1 MRAIIKFKWAIAAS
15 ILALTVILSLF
26 SPNVTELANQ
36 KGQAQLPADAVSEKA
51 NAILKQAG
59 EDNNL
64 ISMVFT
70 LDHALKKETEDQLR
84 TMIDKVKKI
93 DGVEDVTSPLTA
105 EKEVKDQLIS
115 KDKKTILVPVTI
127 TGSDKKA
134 EKIADDM
141 YKIVP
146 DDLTAYITGASL
158 INQDFAHSS
167 EEGLKKTEVITVCLI
182 IGLLLIVFRS
192 VVTPFIPIVVVG
204 FSYLISQSILGILVY
219 NVDFPIST
227 FTQTFLVAILFGIGT
242 DYCILLL
249 TRFREELANGHEKK
263 EAALIAYR
271 TGGKTLFISG
281 FAVLIGFS
289 ALGFA
294 KFAIFQSAV
303 GVAVGVGILMI
314 ILYTLLPL
322 FMVTLGEKLFWPSK
336 KVLSHSDNKLWA
348 FLGRHSV
355 VRPFLFIVI
364 TVIITL
370 PFILTYDD
378 QISFDSTAEISSDY
392 KSIKALEAIKD
403 GFGEGKAFPINV
415 VVKGDKELSTADT
428 IPYLGNVSKAIEKV
442 DHVDSVMTI
451 TQPTGEKIKDLYID
465 KQLGLVSDG
474 LDKTGKGIADVQS
487 GLTDIENG
495 MNQMAGQTGSAS
507 NSSSGGSLG
516 DAADGLDKINQQLQL
531 VSKQI
536 SQTGNTAQTVQ
547 TVQTVQQLTAISGQL
562 GQIQTGLEQADQQ
575 LSGQQAQAGTLTES
589 LKKLAAGVK
598 SANDGLTKITDG
610 ITASSDMLEDMSKSS
625 TVRDTG
631 IFIPDQVMKDKDFK
645 KSIDQYSF
653 ADGKGVQLSVVLDS
667 NPYSEQAITTMN
679 QIKKAVANEVDGTPL
694 EDAQI
699 VYGGVTSV
707 NADLKELSTT
717 DFSRTMV
724 IMIIGLFIVLTILFR
739 SMIMP
744 IYMIASLLLT
754 YYTSISIT
762 ELIFVNGLGNAG
774 VSWTVPFF
782 SFVILIALGVDYSIF
797 LLDRFKEEVHLGIEQ
812 GVIRSMSKMGSVI
825 ITAAII
831 LAGTFAAM
839 MPSGV
844 NTLMQVASVIII
856 GLLLYG
862 LVILPLFMPAI
873 IVTFGEGN
881 WWPFRRKKIKE

>member
-1 MRAIIKFKWAIAAS
+1 
-15 ILALTVILSLF
+15 
-26 SPNVTELANQ
+26 
-36 KGQAQLPADAVSEKA
+36 
-51 NAILKQAG
+51 
-59 EDNNL
+59 
-64 ISMVFT
+64 
-70 LDHALKKETEDQLR
+70 
-84 TMIDKVKKI
+84 
-93 DGVEDVTSPLTA
+93 
-105 EKEVKDQLIS
+105 
-115 KDKKTILVPVTI
+115 
-127 TGSDKKA
+127 
-134 EKIADDM
+134 
-141 YKIVP
+141 
-146 DDLTAYITGASL
+146 
-158 INQDFAHSS
+158 
-167 EEGLKKTEVITVCLI
+167 
-182 IGLLLIVFRS
+182 
-192 VVTPFIPIVVVG
+192 
-204 FSYLISQSILGILVY
+204 
-219 NVDFPIST
+219 
-227 FTQTFLVAILFGIGT
+227 
-242 DYCILLL
+242 
-249 TRFREELANGHEKK
+249 
-263 EAALIAYR
+263 
-271 TGGKTLFISG
+271 
-281 FAVLIGFS
+281 
-289 ALGFA
+289 
-294 KFAIFQSAV
+294 
-303 GVAVGVGILMI
+303 MI

-364 TVIITL
+364 TIVITL

-392 KSIKALEAIKD
+392 KSIKALKAIKD

-415 VVKGDKELSTADT
+415 VVKGDKDLTTADT
-428 IPYLGNVSKAIEKV
+428 IPYLGNISKAIEKV

-465 KQLGLVSDG
+465 KQLGSVSDG
-474 LDKTGKGIADVQS
+474 LDKTVKGIADVQS

-495 MNQMAGQTGSAS
+495 LNQMAGQTGSAS

-516 DAADGLDKINQQLQL
+516 DAADGLGKINQQLQL
-531 VSKQI
+531 VGKQI
-536 SQTGNTAQTVQ
+536 SQTGNTA
-547 TVQTVQQLTAISGQL
+547 QTVQQLTAISGQL
-562 GQIQTGLEQADQQ
+562 GQIQIGLEQANQQ
-575 LSGQQAQAGTLTES
+575 LSGQQAKAGTLVES
-589 LKKLAAGVK
+589 LKKLAEGVK

-625 TVRDTG
+625 AVRDTG

-667 NPYSEQAITTMN
+667 NPYSEQAITTIN
-679 QIKKAVANEVDGTPL
+679 QIKKAVANEVDGTSL
-694 EDAQI
+694 EDVQI
-699 VYGGVTSV
+699 VYGGVTSM

-774 VSWTVPFF
+774 VSWAVPFF

-797 LLDRFKEEVHLGIEQ
+797 LLDRFKEEVHMGIEQ

-862 LVILPLFMPAI
+862 LVILPLFIPAI
-873 IVTFGEGN
+873 IATFGEGN
-881 WWPFRRKKIKE
+881 WWPFGRKKTKE

>member
-1 MRAIIKFKWAIAAS
+1 MRAIIKFKWAIAAV
-15 ILALTVILSLF
+15 ILALTVVLSLF
-26 SPNVTELANQ
+26 SPNLTELANQ
-36 KGQAQLPADAVSEKA
+36 KGQAQLPADAVSERA

-59 EDNNL
+59 EDNNSL
-64 ISMVFT
+64 SIVFT

-93 DGVEDVTSPLTA
+93 DGVEEVTSPLTA

-115 KDKKTILVPVTI
+115 KDKKTFLIPVTI

-134 EKIADDM
+134 EKIANDI

-146 DDLTAYITGASL
+146 KNLTAYITGASL

-249 TRFREELANGHEKK
+249 TRFREELANGHDKK

-281 FAVLIGFS
+281 FAVLVGFS

-355 VRPFLFIVI
+355 VRPFLFIAI
-364 TVIITL
+364 TVMITL

-392 KSIKALEAIKD
+392 KSVKALEAIKD

-415 VVKGDKELSTADT
+415 VVKGDKDLTTADT
-428 IPYLGNVSKAIEKV
+428 IPYLGNISKAIEKV
-442 DHVDSVMTI
+442 EHVDSVLTI

-465 KQLGLVSDG
+465 KQLGSVSDG
-474 LDKTGKGIADVQS
+474 LDKMVKGIADVQS

-495 MNQMAGQTGSAS
+495 LNQMAGQTGSDS

-516 DAADGLDKINQQLQL
+516 DAADGLGKINQQLQL

-547 TVQTVQQLTAISGQL
+547 QLTAISGQL
-562 GQIQTGLEQADQQ
+562 GQIQTGLEQANRQ

-589 LKKLAAGVK
+589 LKKLAGGVK
-598 SANDGLTKITDG
+598 SANDGLVKISDG
-610 ITASSDMLEDMSKSS
+610 MTASSDMLEDMSKSS

-653 ADGKGVQLSVVLDS
+653 EDGKGVKLSVVLDS
-667 NPYSEQAITTMN
+667 NPYSEQAITTIN

-694 EDAQI
+694 EDAQV

-774 VSWTVPFF
+774 VSWAVPFF

-797 LLDRFKEEVHLGIEQ
+797 LLDRFKEEVHLGIHQ

-862 LVILPLFMPAI
+862 LVILPLLMPAI

-881 WWPFRRKKIKE
+881 WWPFGRKKNIE

>member
-1 MRAIIKFKWAIAAS
+1 MRAIIKFKWAIAAV
-15 ILALTVILSLF
+15 ILALTVVLSLF
-26 SPNVTELANQ
+26 SPNLTELANQ
-36 KGQAQLPADAVSEKA
+36 KGQAQLPADAVSERA

-59 EDNNL
+59 EDNNS
-64 ISMVFT
+64 ISVVFT

-84 TMIDKVKKI
+84 TMVDKIKKI
-93 DGVEDVTSPLTA
+93 DGVEEVTSPLTA

-115 KDKKTILVPVTI
+115 KDKKTVLIPVTI

-134 EKIADDM
+134 EKIADDI

-167 EEGLKKTEVITVCLI
+167 EKGLKKTEVITVCLI

-192 VVTPFIPIVVVG
+192 VVTPFIPIVIVG

-249 TRFREELANGHEKK
+249 TRFREELANGHDKK

-392 KSIKALEAIKD
+392 KSIKALKAIKD

-415 VVKGDKELSTADT
+415 VVKGDKDLTTADT
-428 IPYLGNVSKAIEKV
+428 IPYLGNISKAIEKV

-465 KQLGLVSDG
+465 KQLGSVSDG
-474 LDKTGKGIADVQS
+474 LDKTVKGIADVQS

-495 MNQMAGQTGSAS
+495 LNQMAGQTGSAS

-516 DAADGLDKINQQLQL
+516 DAADGLGKINQQLQL
-531 VSKQI
+531 VGKQI
-536 SQTGNTAQTVQ
+536 SQTGNTA
-547 TVQTVQQLTAISGQL
+547 QTVQQLTAISGQL
-562 GQIQTGLEQADQQ
+562 GQIQIGLEQANQQ
-575 LSGQQAQAGTLTES
+575 LSGQQAQAGTLAES
-589 LKKLAAGVK
+589 LKKLAEGVK

-625 TVRDTG
+625 AVRDTG

-667 NPYSEQAITTMN
+667 NPYSEQAITTIN

-699 VYGGVTSV
+699 VYGGVTSM

-774 VSWTVPFF
+774 VSWAVPFF

-797 LLDRFKEEVHLGIEQ
+797 LLDRFKEEVHMGIEQ

-862 LVILPLFMPAI
+862 LVILPLFIPAI
-873 IVTFGEGN
+873 IATFGEGN
-881 WWPFRRKKIKE
+881 WWPFGRKKTKE

>member
-1 MRAIIKFKWAIAAS
+1 MRAIINFKWAIAA
-15 ILALTVILSLF
+15 IVLALTVVLSLF
-26 SPNVTELANQ
+26 SPNLTELANQ
-36 KGQAQLPADAVSEKA
+36 KGQAQLPADAVSERA

-59 EDNNL
+59 EDNNS
-64 ISMVFT
+64 ISVVFT
-70 LDHALKKETEDQLR
+70 LDNALKKETENKLR
-84 TMIDKVKKI
+84 IMIDKIKKI
-93 DGVEDVTSPLTA
+93 DGVEEVTSPLSA
-105 EKEVKDQLIS
+105 EKEVKDQLMS
-115 KDKKTILVPVTI
+115 KDKKTVLMPVTI

-134 EKIADDM
+134 EKIADEI
-141 YKIVP
+141 YQIVP

-249 TRFREELANGHEKK
+249 TRFREELANGHDKK

-355 VRPFLFIVI
+355 ARPFLFIVI

-392 KSIKALEAIKD
+392 KSIKALKAIKD

-415 VVKGDKELSTADT
+415 VVKGDKDLTTADT
-428 IPYLGNVSKAIEKV
+428 IPYLGNISKAIEKV

-465 KQLGLVSDG
+465 KQLGSVSDG
-474 LDKTGKGIADVQS
+474 LDKTVKGIADVQS

-495 MNQMAGQTGSAS
+495 LNQMAGQTGSAS

-516 DAADGLDKINQQLQL
+516 DAADGLGKINQQLQL

-547 TVQTVQQLTAISGQL
+547 QLTAISGQL
-562 GQIQTGLEQADQQ
+562 GQIQTGLEQANQQ

-589 LKKLAAGVK
+589 LKKLSEGVK
-598 SANDGLTKITDG
+598 SANDGLTKVSDG
-610 ITASSDMLEDMSKSS
+610 ITASSDMLEDMSKSP

-667 NPYSEQAITTMN
+667 NPYSEQAITTIN

-694 EDAQI
+694 EDAKI
-699 VYGGVTSV
+699 VYGGVTSM

-717 DFSRTMV
+717 DFFRTMV

-744 IYMIASLLLT
+744 IYMLASLLLT

-762 ELIFVNGLGNAG
+762 ELIFVNGFGNAG
-774 VSWTVPFF
+774 VSWAVPFF

-797 LLDRFKEEVHLGIEQ
+797 LLDRFKEEVHLGIQQ
-812 GVIRSMSKMGSVI
+812 GVVRSMSKMGSVI

-862 LVILPLFMPAI
+862 LVILPLFIPAI
-873 IVTFGEGN
+873 IATFGEGN
-881 WWPFRRKKIKE
+881 WWPFGRKKGTE

>member
-1 MRAIIKFKWAIAAS
+1 MRAIIKFKWAIAAV
-15 ILALTVILSLF
+15 ILALTVVLSLF
-26 SPNVTELANQ
+26 SPNLTELANQ
-36 KGQAQLPADAVSEKA
+36 KGQAQLPADAVSERA

-59 EDNNL
+59 EDNNS
-64 ISMVFT
+64 ISVVFT
-70 LDHALKKETEDQLR
+70 LGHALKKETEDQLR
-84 TMIDKVKKI
+84 TMVDKIKKI
-93 DGVEDVTSPLTA
+93 DGVEEVTSPLTA

-115 KDKKTILVPVTI
+115 KDKKTVLIPVTI

-134 EKIADDM
+134 EKIADDI

-192 VVTPFIPIVVVG
+192 VVTPFIPIVIVG

-249 TRFREELANGHEKK
+249 TRFREELANGHDKK
-263 EAALIAYR
+263 EAALIAYH

-364 TVIITL
+364 TIVITL

-392 KSIKALEAIKD
+392 KSIKALKAIKD

-415 VVKGDKELSTADT
+415 VVKGDKDLTTADT
-428 IPYLGNVSKAIEKV
+428 IPYLGNISKAIEKV

-465 KQLGLVSDG
+465 KQLGSVSDG
-474 LDKTGKGIADVQS
+474 LDKTVKGIADVQS

-495 MNQMAGQTGSAS
+495 LNQMAGQTGSAS

-516 DAADGLDKINQQLQL
+516 DAADGLGKINQQLQL
-531 VSKQI
+531 VGKQI
-536 SQTGNTAQTVQ
+536 SQTGNTA
-547 TVQTVQQLTAISGQL
+547 QTVQQLTAISGQL
-562 GQIQTGLEQADQQ
+562 GQIQIGLEQANQQ
-575 LSGQQAQAGTLTES
+575 LSGQQAKAGTLVES
-589 LKKLAAGVK
+589 LKKLAEGVK

-625 TVRDTG
+625 AVRDTG

-667 NPYSEQAITTMN
+667 NPYSEQAITTIN
-679 QIKKAVANEVDGTPL
+679 QIKKAVANEVDGTSL
-694 EDAQI
+694 EDVQI
-699 VYGGVTSV
+699 VYGGVTSM

-774 VSWTVPFF
+774 VSWAVPFF

-797 LLDRFKEEVHLGIEQ
+797 LLDRFKEEVHMGIEQ

-862 LVILPLFMPAI
+862 LVILPLFIPAI
-873 IVTFGEGN
+873 IATFGEGN
-881 WWPFRRKKIKE
+881 WWPFGRKKTKE

>member
-1 MRAIIKFKWAIAAS
+1 MRAIIKFKWAIAAV

-59 EDNNL
+59 EDNNS
-64 ISMVFT
+64 ISMVLT
-70 LDHALKKETEDQLR
+70 LDHALKKDTEDQLQ
-84 TMIDKVKKI
+84 TMIDKIKKI
-93 DGVEDVTSPLTA
+93 DGVEGVTSPLTA

-115 KDKKTILVPVTI
+115 KDKKTVLVPVTI

-141 YKIVP
+141 YKVVP
-146 DDLTAYITGASL
+146 DDVTAYITGASL

-249 TRFREELANGHEKK
+249 TRFREELANGYDKK
-263 EAALIAYR
+263 EAVLIAYR

-370 PFILTYDD
+370 PFILAYDD

-392 KSIKALEAIKD
+392 QSVKALEAIKD

-415 VVKGDKELSTADT
+415 IVKGDKELTTADT

-451 TQPTGEKIKDLYID
+451 TQPTGDTIKDLYID
-465 KQLGLVSDG
+465 KQLNSVSDG
-474 LDKTGKGIADVQS
+474 LDKTAKGITDVQS

-495 MNQMAGQTGSAS
+495 LNQMAGQTGSAS
-507 NSSSGGSLG
+507 DSSSGGSLG
-516 DAADGLDKINQQLQL
+516 DAADGLGKINQQLQL

-536 SQTGNTAQTVQ
+536 SQTGNTA
-547 TVQTVQQLTAISGQL
+547 QTVQQLTAISGQL

-589 LKKLAAGVK
+589 LKKLAGGVK
-598 SANDGLTKITDG
+598 SANDGLTKISDG
-610 ITASSDMLEDMSKSS
+610 MSASSDMLENMGKSS
-625 TVRDTG
+625 SVRDTG
-631 IFIPDQVMKDKDFK
+631 IFIPDQVMKDKGFK

-653 ADGKGVQLSVVLDS
+653 ADGKGVKLSVVLDS
-667 NPYSEQAITTMN
+667 NPYSEQAITTIN

-707 NADLKELSTT
+707 NADLKELSTA

-774 VSWTVPFF
+774 VSWAVPFF

-812 GVIRSMSKMGSVI
+812 GVIKSMSKMGSVI

>member
-1 MRAIIKFKWAIAAS
+1 
-15 ILALTVILSLF
+15 
-26 SPNVTELANQ
+26 
-36 KGQAQLPADAVSEKA
+36 
-51 NAILKQAG
+51 
-59 EDNNL
+59 
-64 ISMVFT
+64 
-70 LDHALKKETEDQLR
+70 
-84 TMIDKVKKI
+84 
-93 DGVEDVTSPLTA
+93 
-105 EKEVKDQLIS
+105 
-115 KDKKTILVPVTI
+115 
-127 TGSDKKA
+127 
-134 EKIADDM
+134 
-141 YKIVP
+141 
-146 DDLTAYITGASL
+146 
-158 INQDFAHSS
+158 
-167 EEGLKKTEVITVCLI
+167 
-182 IGLLLIVFRS
+182 
-192 VVTPFIPIVVVG
+192 
-204 FSYLISQSILGILVY
+204 
-219 NVDFPIST
+219 
-227 FTQTFLVAILFGIGT
+227 
-242 DYCILLL
+242 
-249 TRFREELANGHEKK
+249 
-263 EAALIAYR
+263 
-271 TGGKTLFISG
+271 
-281 FAVLIGFS
+281 
-289 ALGFA
+289 
-294 KFAIFQSAV
+294 
-303 GVAVGVGILMI
+303 
-314 ILYTLLPL
+314 
-322 FMVTLGEKLFWPSK
+322 MVTLGEKLFWPSK

-392 KSIKALEAIKD
+392 QSIKALEAIKD

-415 VVKGDKELSTADT
+415 VVKGDKDLTTADT
-428 IPYLGNVSKAIEKV
+428 IPYLGNISKAIEKV

-465 KQLGLVSDG
+465 KQLGSVSDG
-474 LDKTGKGIADVQS
+474 LDKTVKGIADVQS

-495 MNQMAGQTGSAS
+495 LNQMAGQTGSAS

-516 DAADGLDKINQQLQL
+516 DAADGLGKINQQLQL

-547 TVQTVQQLTAISGQL
+547 QLTAISGQL
-562 GQIQTGLEQADQQ
+562 GQIQIGLEQANQQ
-575 LSGQQAQAGTLTES
+575 LLGQQAQAGTLAES
-589 LKKLAAGVK
+589 LKKLAEGVK

-625 TVRDTG
+625 AVRDTG

-667 NPYSEQAITTMN
+667 NPYSEQAITTIN
-679 QIKKAVANEVDGTPL
+679 QIKKAAANEVDGTPL

-699 VYGGVTSV
+699 VYGGVTSM

-774 VSWTVPFF
+774 VSWAVPFF

-797 LLDRFKEEVHLGIEQ
+797 LLDRFKEEVHMGIEQ

-862 LVILPLFMPAI
+862 LVILPLFIPAVI
-873 IVTFGEGN
+873 ATFGEGN
-881 WWPFRRKKIKE
+881 WWPFGRKKTKE

>member
-1 MRAIIKFKWAIAAS
+1 MRAIIKFKWAIAAF

-59 EDNNL
+59 EDNNS

-84 TMIDKVKKI
+84 TMIDKIKKI

-146 DDLTAYITGASL
+146 DNLTAYITGASL

-415 VVKGDKELSTADT
+415 VVKGDKELTTADT

-516 DAADGLDKINQQLQL
+516 DAADGLGKINQQLQL

-536 SQTGNTAQTVQ
+536 TQTGNTA
-547 TVQTVQQLTAISGQL
+547 QTVQQLTAISGQL

-589 LKKLAAGVK
+589 LKKLAEGVK
-598 SANDGLTKITDG
+598 SANDGLTKISDG
-610 ITASSDMLEDMSKSS
+610 MSASSDMLENMSKSS
-625 TVRDTG
+625 SVRDTG
-631 IFIPDQVMKDKDFK
+631 IFIPDQVMKDKGFK

-653 ADGKGVQLSVVLDS
+653 ADGKGVKLSVVLDS
-667 NPYSEQAITTMN
+667 NPYSEQAITTIN

-774 VSWTVPFF
+774 VSWAVPFF

-881 WWPFRRKKIKE
+881 WWPFGRKKIKE

>member
-1 MRAIIKFKWAIAAS
+1 MRAIIKFKWAIAAV
-15 ILALTVILSLF
+15 ILALTVVLSLF
-26 SPNVTELANQ
+26 YPNLKELANQ
-36 KGQAQLPADAVSEKA
+36 KGQAQLPANAVSERA

-59 EDNNL
+59 EDNNS
-64 ISMVFT
+64 ISIVFT
-70 LDHALKKETEDQLR
+70 LDHALKKETEDRLR

-93 DGVEDVTSPLTA
+93 DGVEEVTSPLTA

-115 KDKKTILVPVTI
+115 KDKKTILIPVTI

-134 EKIADDM
+134 EKIADDI
-141 YKIVP
+141 YHIVP

-249 TRFREELANGHEKK
+249 TRFREELANGHDKK

-303 GVAVGVGILMI
+303 GVAVGVGILMV

-392 KSIKALEAIKD
+392 KSVKALEAIKD

-415 VVKGDKELSTADT
+415 VVKGDKDLTTADT
-428 IPYLGNVSKAIEKV
+428 IPYLGNISKAIEKV
-442 DHVDSVMTI
+442 EHVDSVMTI
-451 TQPTGEKIKDLYID
+451 TQPTGEKIIDLYID
-465 KQLGLVSDG
+465 KQLGSVSDG
-474 LDKTGKGIADVQS
+474 LDKTVKGIADVQS

-495 MNQMAGQTGSAS
+495 LNQMAGQTGSAS
-507 NSSSGGSLG
+507 NSRSGGSLG
-516 DAADGLDKINQQLQL
+516 DVADGLGKINQQLQL

-547 TVQTVQQLTAISGQL
+547 QLTAISGQL
-562 GQIQTGLEQADQQ
+562 GQIQTGLEQANQQ

-589 LKKLAAGVK
+589 LKKLAGGVK
-598 SANDGLTKITDG
+598 SANDGLTKISDG
-610 ITASSDMLEDMSKSS
+610 MTASSDMLENMSKSS

-653 ADGKGVQLSVVLDS
+653 ADGKGIQLSVVLDS
-667 NPYSEQAITTMN
+667 NPYSEQAITTIN

-739 SMIMP
+739 SMIKP

-774 VSWTVPFF
+774 VSWAVPFF

-797 LLDRFKEEVHLGIEQ
+797 LLDRFKEEVHLGIAQ
-812 GVIRSMSKMGSVI
+812 GVVRSMSKMGSVI

-862 LVILPLFMPAI
+862 LVILPLFIPAI
-873 IVTFGEGN
+873 IMTFGEGN
-881 WWPFRRKKIKE
+881 WWPFGRKKIKE

>member
-1 MRAIIKFKWAIAAS
+1 MRAIIKFKWAIAAV
-15 ILALTVILSLF
+15 ILALTVVLSLF
-26 SPNVTELANQ
+26 SPNLTELANQ
-36 KGQAQLPADAVSEKA
+36 KGQAQLPADAVSERA

-59 EDNNL
+59 EDNNS
-64 ISMVFT
+64 ISVVFT
-70 LDHALKKETEDQLR
+70 LGHALKKETEDQLR
-84 TMIDKVKKI
+84 TMVDKIKKI
-93 DGVEDVTSPLTA
+93 DGVEEVTSPLTA

-115 KDKKTILVPVTI
+115 KDKKTVLIPVTI

-134 EKIADDM
+134 EKIADDI

-192 VVTPFIPIVVVG
+192 VVTPFIPIVIVG

-249 TRFREELANGHEKK
+249 TRFREELANGHDKK

-364 TVIITL
+364 TIVITL

-392 KSIKALEAIKD
+392 KSIKALKAIKD

-415 VVKGDKELSTADT
+415 VVKGDKDLTTADT
-428 IPYLGNVSKAIEKV
+428 IPYLGNISKAIEKV

-465 KQLGLVSDG
+465 KQLGSVSDG
-474 LDKTGKGIADVQS
+474 LDKTVKGIADVQS

-495 MNQMAGQTGSAS
+495 LNQMAGQTGSAS

-516 DAADGLDKINQQLQL
+516 DAADGLGKINQQLQL
-531 VSKQI
+531 VGKQI
-536 SQTGNTAQTVQ
+536 SQTGNTA
-547 TVQTVQQLTAISGQL
+547 QTVQQLTAISGQL
-562 GQIQTGLEQADQQ
+562 GQIQIGLEQANQQ
-575 LSGQQAQAGTLTES
+575 LSGQQAQAGTLVES
-589 LKKLAAGVK
+589 LKKLAEGVK

-625 TVRDTG
+625 AVRDTG

-667 NPYSEQAITTMN
+667 NPYSEQAITTIN
-679 QIKKAVANEVDGTPL
+679 QIKKAVANEVDGTSL
-694 EDAQI
+694 EDVQI
-699 VYGGVTSV
+699 VYGGVTSM

-774 VSWTVPFF
+774 VSWAVPFF

-797 LLDRFKEEVHLGIEQ
+797 LLDRFKEEVHMGIEQ

-862 LVILPLFMPAI
+862 LVILPLFIPAI
-873 IVTFGEGN
+873 IATFGEGN
-881 WWPFRRKKIKE
+881 WWPFGRKKTKE

>member
-1 MRAIIKFKWAIAAS
+1 MRAIIKFKWAIAAV
-15 ILALTVILSLF
+15 ILALTVALSLF
-26 SPNVTELANQ
+26 SPNLTELANQ
-36 KGQAQLPADAVSEKA
+36 KGQAQLPADAVSERA

-59 EDNNL
+59 EDNNS
-64 ISMVFT
+64 ISVVFT

-84 TMIDKVKKI
+84 TMVDKIKKI
-93 DGVEDVTSPLTA
+93 DGVEEVTSPLTA

-115 KDKKTILVPVTI
+115 KDKKTVLIPVTI

-134 EKIADDM
+134 EKIADDI

-192 VVTPFIPIVVVG
+192 VVTPFIPIVIVG

-249 TRFREELANGHEKK
+249 TRFREELANGHDKK

-364 TVIITL
+364 TVVITL

-392 KSIKALEAIKD
+392 KSIKALKAIKD

-415 VVKGDKELSTADT
+415 VVKGDKDLTTADT
-428 IPYLGNVSKAIEKV
+428 IPYLGNISKAIEKV

-465 KQLGLVSDG
+465 KQLGSVSDG
-474 LDKTGKGIADVQS
+474 LDKTVKGIADVQS

-495 MNQMAGQTGSAS
+495 LNQMAGQTGSAS

-516 DAADGLDKINQQLQL
+516 DAADGLGKINQQLQL
-531 VSKQI
+531 VGKQI
-536 SQTGNTAQTVQ
+536 SQTGNTA
-547 TVQTVQQLTAISGQL
+547 QTVQQLTAISGQL
-562 GQIQTGLEQADQQ
+562 GQIQIGLEQANQQ
-575 LSGQQAQAGTLTES
+575 LSGQQAQAGTLVES
-589 LKKLAAGVK
+589 LKKLAEGVK

-625 TVRDTG
+625 AVRDTG

-667 NPYSEQAITTMN
+667 NPYSEQAITTIN
-679 QIKKAVANEVDGTPL
+679 QIKKAVANEVDGTSL
-694 EDAQI
+694 EDVQI
-699 VYGGVTSV
+699 VYGGVTSM

-774 VSWTVPFF
+774 VSWAVPFF

-797 LLDRFKEEVHLGIEQ
+797 LLDRFKEEVHMGIEQ

-862 LVILPLFMPAI
+862 LVILPLFIPAI
-873 IVTFGEGN
+873 IATFGEGN
-881 WWPFRRKKIKE
+881 WWPFGRKKTKE

>member
-1 MRAIIKFKWAIAAS
+1 MKSIVRFKWAIAAV

-26 SPNVTELANQ
+26 SPNLTELANQ
-36 KGQAQLPADAVSEKA
+36 KGQSQLPADSVSEKA
-51 NAILKQAG
+51 NAILKKAG
-59 EDNNL
+59 ENNNS
-64 ISMVFT
+64 ISIVFA
-70 LDHALKKETEDQLR
+70 LDRALNKDTEDQLR
-84 TMIDKVKKI
+84 SIIDNVKKI
-93 DGVEDVTSPLTA
+93 DGVEEVTSPLTG
-105 EKEVKDQLIS
+105 EKEIKDQLIS
-115 KDKKTILVPVTI
+115 KDKKTILIPVTI

-134 EKIADDM
+134 ENIADDI
-141 YKIVP
+141 YQIVP

-167 EEGLKKTEVITVCLI
+167 EDGLKKTEVITVCLI

-192 VVTPFIPIVVVG
+192 VVTPFIPIVIVG
-204 FSYLISQSILGILVY
+204 FSYVISQSILGILVY
-219 NVDFPIST
+219 HVDFPIST

-249 TRFREELANGHEKK
+249 TRFREELANGHDKK
-263 EAALIAYR
+263 EATLIAYR

-314 ILYTLLPL
+314 ILFTLLPL

-355 VRPFLFIVI
+355 ARPFLFLVI

-392 KSIKALEAIKD
+392 KSIKGLEAIKH
-403 GFGEGKAFPINV
+403 GFGKGKAFPVNV
-415 VVKGDKELSTADT
+415 VIKGDKDLTTAET
-428 IPYLGNVSKAIEKV
+428 IPYLGNISKAIEKV
-442 DHVDSVMTI
+442 EHVDSVMTI

-465 KQLGLVSDG
+465 KQLGSVSDG
-474 LDKTGKGIADVQS
+474 LDKTEKGIADVQS
-487 GLTDIENG
+487 GLTDIEDG
-495 MNQMAGQTGSAS
+495 LNQMSGQTGTAA
-507 NSSSGGSLG
+507 NGSSGGSLS
-516 DAADGLDKINQQLQL
+516 DAADGLGKINQQLQL
-531 VSKQI
+531 VGKQL
-536 SQTGNTAQTVQ
+536 SQTGNTAQAVP
-547 TVQTVQQLTAISGQL
+547 QLTAISGQL
-562 GQIQTGLEQADQQ
+562 GQIQTGLEQANEQ
-575 LSGQQAQAGTLTES
+575 LSGQQKQAGTLTES
-589 LKKLAAGVK
+589 LNQLAEGVK
-598 SANDGLTKITDG
+598 SANNGLTKITDG
-610 ITASSDMLEDMSKSS
+610 ITASSDMLEGMSKSS
-625 TVRDTG
+625 SVRDTG
-631 IFIPDQVMKDKDFK
+631 IFIPDQVLKDKDFK
-645 KSIDQYSF
+645 KSIDRYSF

-667 NPYSEQAITTMN
+667 NPYSEQAITTIN
-679 QIKKAVANEVDGTPL
+679 QIKKAVAGEVGGTPL
-694 EDAQI
+694 EDTQI

-724 IMIIGLFIVLTILFR
+724 IMILGLFIVLTILFR
-739 SMIMP
+739 SMVMP

-754 YYTSISIT
+754 YYTSISMT
-762 ELIFVNGLGNAG
+762 ELIFVNILGNDG
-774 VSWTVPFF
+774 VSWAVPFF

-797 LLDRFKEEVHLGIEQ
+797 LLDRFKEEVQLGIHQ

-844 NTLMQVASVIII
+844 NTLMQVASVVII

-862 LVILPLFMPAI
+862 LVILPLLMPAI

-881 WWPFRRKKIKE
+881 WWPFGRKKNKE

>member
-1 MRAIIKFKWAIAAS
+1 MRAIIKFKWAIAA
-15 ILALTVILSLF
+15 IVLALTVILSLF
-26 SPNVTELANQ
+26 SPNLTELANQ
-36 KGQAQLPADAVSEKA
+36 KGQAQLPADAVSERA

-59 EDNNL
+59 EDNNS
-64 ISMVFT
+64 ISVVFT
-70 LDHALKKETEDQLR
+70 LDNALKKETENQLR
-84 TMIDKVKKI
+84 IMIDKIKKI
-93 DGVEDVTSPLTA
+93 DGVEEVTSPLSA
-105 EKEVKDQLIS
+105 EKEVKDQLMS
-115 KDKKTILVPVTI
+115 KDKKTVLMPVTI

-134 EKIADDM
+134 EKIADEI
-141 YKIVP
+141 YQIVP

-249 TRFREELANGHEKK
+249 TRFREELANGHDKK

-355 VRPFLFIVI
+355 ARPFRFIVI

-415 VVKGDKELSTADT
+415 VVKGDKDLTTADT
-428 IPYLGNVSKAIEKV
+428 IPYLGNISKAIEKV

-465 KQLGLVSDG
+465 NQLGSVSDG
-474 LDKTGKGIADVQS
+474 LDKTVKGIADVQS

-495 MNQMAGQTGSAS
+495 LNQMAGQTGSAS
-507 NSSSGGSLG
+507 NGGSGGSLG
-516 DAADGLDKINQQLQL
+516 DAADGLGKINQQLQL

-547 TVQTVQQLTAISGQL
+547 QLTAISGQL
-562 GQIQTGLEQADQQ
+562 GQIQTGLEQANQQ

-589 LKKLAAGVK
+589 LKKLSEGVR
-598 SANDGLTKITDG
+598 SANQGLKKVSDG
-610 ITASSDMLEDMSKSS
+610 ITASSDMLEDMSKSP

-667 NPYSEQAITTMN
+667 NPYSEQAITTIN

-694 EDAQI
+694 EDTQI
-699 VYGGVTSV
+699 VYGGVTSM

-762 ELIFVNGLGNAG
+762 ELIFVNCLGNAG
-774 VSWTVPFF
+774 VSWAVPFF

-812 GVIRSMSKMGSVI
+812 GVVRSMSKMGSVI

-862 LVILPLFMPAI
+862 LVILPLFIPAI
-873 IVTFGEGN
+873 IATFGEGN
-881 WWPFRRKKIKE
+881 WWPFGRKKGKE

>member
-1 MRAIIKFKWAIAAS
+1 MRAIIKFKWAIAAV
-15 ILALTVILSLF
+15 ILALTVVLSLF
-26 SPNVTELANQ
+26 SPNLTELANQ
-36 KGQAQLPADAVSEKA
+36 KGQAQLPADAVSERA

-59 EDNNL
+59 EDNNS
-64 ISMVFT
+64 ISVVFT

-84 TMIDKVKKI
+84 TMVDKIKKI
-93 DGVEDVTSPLTA
+93 DGVEEVTSPLTA

-115 KDKKTILVPVTI
+115 KDKKTVLIPVTI

-134 EKIADDM
+134 EKIADDI

-192 VVTPFIPIVVVG
+192 VVTPFIPIVIVG

-249 TRFREELANGHEKK
+249 TRFREELANGHDKK

-336 KVLSHSDNKLWA
+336 KGLSHSDNKLWA

-364 TVIITL
+364 TVVITL

-392 KSIKALEAIKD
+392 KSIKALKAIKD

-415 VVKGDKELSTADT
+415 VVKGDKDLTTADT
-428 IPYLGNVSKAIEKV
+428 IPYLGNISKAIEKV

-465 KQLGLVSDG
+465 KQLGSVSDG
-474 LDKTGKGIADVQS
+474 LDKTVKGIADVQS

-495 MNQMAGQTGSAS
+495 LNQMAGQTGSAS

-516 DAADGLDKINQQLQL
+516 DAADGLGKINQQLQL
-531 VSKQI
+531 VGKQI
-536 SQTGNTAQTVQ
+536 SQTGNTA
-547 TVQTVQQLTAISGQL
+547 QTVQQLTAISGQL
-562 GQIQTGLEQADQQ
+562 GQIQIGLEQANQQ
-575 LSGQQAQAGTLTES
+575 LSGQQAQAGTLVES
-589 LKKLAAGVK
+589 LKKLAEGVK

-625 TVRDTG
+625 AVRDTG

-667 NPYSEQAITTMN
+667 NPYSEQAITTIN
-679 QIKKAVANEVDGTPL
+679 QIKKAVANEVDGTSL
-694 EDAQI
+694 EDVQI
-699 VYGGVTSV
+699 VYGGVTSM

-774 VSWTVPFF
+774 VSWAVPFF

-797 LLDRFKEEVHLGIEQ
+797 LLDRFKEEVHMGIEQ

-862 LVILPLFMPAI
+862 LVILPLFIPAI
-873 IVTFGEGN
+873 IATFGEGN
-881 WWPFRRKKIKE
+881 WWPFGRKKTKE

>member
-1 MRAIIKFKWAIAAS
+1 MRAIIKFKWAIAAV
-15 ILALTVILSLF
+15 ILALTVVLSLF
-26 SPNVTELANQ
+26 SPNLTELANQ
-36 KGQAQLPADAVSEKA
+36 KGQAQLPADAVSERA

-59 EDNNL
+59 EDSNS
-64 ISMVFT
+64 ISVVFT
-70 LDHALKKETEDQLR
+70 LDHALKKDTEDQLR
-84 TMIDKVKKI
+84 TMIDKIKKI
-93 DGVEDVTSPLTA
+93 DGVEEVTSPLTA
-105 EKEVKDQLIS
+105 DKEVKDQLIS
-115 KDKKTILVPVTI
+115 KDKKTVLIPVTI

-134 EKIADDM
+134 EKIADDI

-249 TRFREELANGHEKK
+249 TRFREELANGHDKK

-392 KSIKALEAIKD
+392 KSVKALEAIKD

-415 VVKGDKELSTADT
+415 VVKGDKDLTTADT
-428 IPYLGNVSKAIEKV
+428 IPYLGNISKAIEKV

-465 KQLGLVSDG
+465 KQLGSVSDG
-474 LDKTGKGIADVQS
+474 LDKTAKGIADVQS

-495 MNQMAGQTGSAS
+495 LNQMAGQTGSAS

-516 DAADGLDKINQQLQL
+516 DAAEGLGKINQQLQL
-531 VSKQI
+531 VSKQM
-536 SQTGNTAQTVQ
+536 SQTGNTA
-547 TVQTVQQLTAISGQL
+547 QTVQQLTAISGQL
-562 GQIQTGLEQADQQ
+562 GQIQTGLEQANQQ
-575 LSGQQAQAGTLTES
+575 LTGQQAQAGTLTES
-589 LKKLAAGVK
+589 LKKLADGVK
-598 SANDGLTKITDG
+598 SANDGLTKISDG
-610 ITASSDMLEDMSKSS
+610 ISASSDMLEDMSKSS

-653 ADGKGVQLSVVLDS
+653 ADGKGVELSVVLDS
-667 NPYSEQAITTMN
+667 NPYSEQAITTIN
-679 QIKKAVANEVDGTPL
+679 QIKKAVANEVEGTPL
-694 EDAQI
+694 EDSQI
-699 VYGGVTSV
+699 VYGGVTSM

-744 IYMIASLLLT
+744 VYMIASLLLT

-774 VSWTVPFF
+774 ISWAVPFF

-797 LLDRFKEEVHLGIEQ
+797 LLDRFKEEVHMGIEQ
-812 GVIRSMSKMGSVI
+812 GVVRSMSKMGSVI

-862 LVILPLFMPAI
+862 LVILPLFIPAI

-881 WWPFRRKKIKE
+881 WWPFGRKKIKE

>member
-1 MRAIIKFKWAIAAS
+1 MRAIIKFKWAIAAV
-15 ILALTVILSLF
+15 ILALTVVVSLF
-26 SPNVTELANQ
+26 SPNLTELANQ
-36 KGQAQLPADAVSEKA
+36 KGQAQLPADAVSERA

-59 EDNNL
+59 EDSNS
-64 ISMVFT
+64 ISVVFT
-70 LDHALKKETEDQLR
+70 LDHALKKDTEDQLR
-84 TMIDKVKKI
+84 TMIDKIKKI
-93 DGVEDVTSPLTA
+93 DGVEEVTSPLTA

-115 KDKKTILVPVTI
+115 KDKKTVLIPVTI

-134 EKIADDM
+134 EKIADDI

-204 FSYLISQSILGILVY
+204 FSYLISQSILGILVH

-249 TRFREELANGHEKK
+249 TRFREELANGHDKK

-364 TVIITL
+364 TVMITL

-415 VVKGDKELSTADT
+415 VVKGDKDLTTADT
-428 IPYLGNVSKAIEKV
+428 IPYLGNISKAIEKV

-465 KQLGLVSDG
+465 KQLGSVSDG
-474 LDKTGKGIADVQS
+474 LDKTAKGIADVQS

-495 MNQMAGQTGSAS
+495 LNQMAGQTGSAS

-516 DAADGLDKINQQLQL
+516 DAAEGLGKINQQLQL
-531 VSKQI
+531 VSKQM
-536 SQTGNTAQTVQ
+536 SQTGNTA
-547 TVQTVQQLTAISGQL
+547 QTVQQLTAISGQL
-562 GQIQTGLEQADQQ
+562 GQIQTGLEQANQQ
-575 LSGQQAQAGTLTES
+575 LTGQQAQAGTLTES
-589 LKKLAAGVK
+589 LKKLADGVK
-598 SANDGLTKITDG
+598 SANDGLTKISDG
-610 ITASSDMLEDMSKSS
+610 ISASSDMLEDMSKSS

-653 ADGKGVQLSVVLDS
+653 ADGKGVELSVVLDS
-667 NPYSEQAITTMN
+667 NPYSEQAITTIN
-679 QIKKAVANEVDGTPL
+679 QIKKAVANEVEGTPL
-694 EDAQI
+694 EDSQI
-699 VYGGVTSV
+699 VYGGVTSM

-744 IYMIASLLLT
+744 VYMIASLLLT
-754 YYTSISIT
+754 YYTSLSIT

-774 VSWTVPFF
+774 ISWAVPFF

-797 LLDRFKEEVHLGIEQ
+797 LLDRFKEEVHMGIEQ
-812 GVIRSMSKMGSVI
+812 GVVRSMSKMGSVI

-862 LVILPLFMPAI
+862 LVILPLFIPAI

-881 WWPFRRKKIKE
+881 WWPFGRKKIKE

>member
-1 MRAIIKFKWAIAAS
+1 MRAIIKFKWAIAAV

-59 EDNNL
+59 EDNNS
-64 ISMVFT
+64 ISMVLT
-70 LDHALKKETEDQLR
+70 LDHALKKDTEDQLR
-84 TMIDKVKKI
+84 TMIDKIKKI
-93 DGVEDVTSPLTA
+93 DGVEGVTSPLTA

-115 KDKKTILVPVTI
+115 KDKKTVLVPVTI

-141 YKIVP
+141 YKVVP
-146 DDLTAYITGASL
+146 DDVTAYITGASL

-249 TRFREELANGHEKK
+249 TRFREELANGYDKK

-370 PFILTYDD
+370 PFILAYDD

-392 KSIKALEAIKD
+392 QSVKALEAIKD
-403 GFGEGKAFPINV
+403 GFGEGKAFPVNV
-415 VVKGDKELSTADT
+415 IVKGDKELTTADT

-451 TQPTGEKIKDLYID
+451 TQPTGDTIKDLYID
-465 KQLGLVSDG
+465 KQLNSVSDG
-474 LDKTGKGIADVQS
+474 LDKTAKGITDVQS

-495 MNQMAGQTGSAS
+495 LNQMAGQTGSAS
-507 NSSSGGSLG
+507 DSSSGGSLG
-516 DAADGLDKINQQLQL
+516 DAADGLGKINQQLQL

-536 SQTGNTAQTVQ
+536 SQTGNTA
-547 TVQTVQQLTAISGQL
+547 QTVQQLTAISGQL

-589 LKKLAAGVK
+589 LKKLAGGVK
-598 SANDGLTKITDG
+598 SANDGLTKISDG
-610 ITASSDMLEDMSKSS
+610 MSASSDMLENMGKSS
-625 TVRDTG
+625 SVRDTG
-631 IFIPDQVMKDKDFK
+631 IFIPDQVMKDKGFK

-653 ADGKGVQLSVVLDS
+653 ADSKGVKLSVVLDS
-667 NPYSEQAITTMN
+667 NPYSEQAITTIN

-707 NADLKELSTT
+707 NADLKELSTA

-774 VSWTVPFF
+774 VSWAVPFF

-812 GVIRSMSKMGSVI
+812 GVIKSMSKMGSVI

>member
-1 MRAIIKFKWAIAAS
+1 MRAIIKFKWAIAAV

-59 EDNNL
+59 EDNNS
-64 ISMVFT
+64 ISMVLT
-70 LDHALKKETEDQLR
+70 LDHALKKDTEDQLR
-84 TMIDKVKKI
+84 TMIDKIKKI
-93 DGVEDVTSPLTA
+93 DGVEGVTSPLTA

-115 KDKKTILVPVTI
+115 KDKKTVLVPVTI

-141 YKIVP
+141 YKVVP
-146 DDLTAYITGASL
+146 DDVTAYITGASL

-249 TRFREELANGHEKK
+249 TRFREELANGYDKK

-370 PFILTYDD
+370 PFILAYDD

-392 KSIKALEAIKD
+392 QSVKALEAIKD

-415 VVKGDKELSTADT
+415 IVKGDKELTTADT

-451 TQPTGEKIKDLYID
+451 TQPTGDTIKDLYID
-465 KQLGLVSDG
+465 KQLNSVSDG
-474 LDKTGKGIADVQS
+474 LDKTAKGITDVQS

-495 MNQMAGQTGSAS
+495 LNQMAGQTGSAS
-507 NSSSGGSLG
+507 DSSSGGSLG
-516 DAADGLDKINQQLQL
+516 DAADGLGKINQQLQL

-547 TVQTVQQLTAISGQL
+547 KLTAISGQL

-589 LKKLAAGVK
+589 LKKLAGGVK
-598 SANDGLTKITDG
+598 SANDGLTKISDG
-610 ITASSDMLEDMSKSS
+610 MSASSDMLENMGKSS
-625 TVRDTG
+625 SVRDTG
-631 IFIPDQVMKDKDFK
+631 IFIPDQVMKDKGFK

-653 ADGKGVQLSVVLDS
+653 ADGKGVKLSVVLDS
-667 NPYSEQAITTMN
+667 NPYSEQAITTIN

-707 NADLKELSTT
+707 NADLKELSTA

-774 VSWTVPFF
+774 VSWAVPFF

-812 GVIRSMSKMGSVI
+812 GVIKSMSKMGSVI

>member
-1 MRAIIKFKWAIAAS
+1 MRAIIKFKWAIAAV

-59 EDNNL
+59 EDNNS
-64 ISMVFT
+64 ISMVLT
-70 LDHALKKETEDQLR
+70 LDHALKKDTEDQLR
-84 TMIDKVKKI
+84 TMIDKIKKI
-93 DGVEDVTSPLTA
+93 DGVEGVTSPLTA

-115 KDKKTILVPVTI
+115 KDKKTVLVPVTI

-141 YKIVP
+141 YKVVP
-146 DDLTAYITGASL
+146 DDVTAYITGASL

-249 TRFREELANGHEKK
+249 TRFREELANGYDKK
-263 EAALIAYR
+263 EAVLIAYR

-370 PFILTYDD
+370 PFILAYDD

-392 KSIKALEAIKD
+392 QSVKALEAIKD

-415 VVKGDKELSTADT
+415 IVKGDKELTTADT

-451 TQPTGEKIKDLYID
+451 TQPTGDTIKDLYID
-465 KQLGLVSDG
+465 KQLNSVSDG
-474 LDKTGKGIADVQS
+474 LDKMAKGITDVQS

-495 MNQMAGQTGSAS
+495 LNQMAGQTGSAS
-507 NSSSGGSLG
+507 DSSSGGSLG
-516 DAADGLDKINQQLQL
+516 DAADGLGKINQQLQL

-536 SQTGNTAQTVQ
+536 SQTGNTA
-547 TVQTVQQLTAISGQL
+547 QTVQQLTAISGQL

-575 LSGQQAQAGTLTES
+575 LSGQQAQAGTLTET
-589 LKKLAAGVK
+589 LKKLAGGVK
-598 SANDGLTKITDG
+598 SANDGLMKISDG
-610 ITASSDMLEDMSKSS
+610 TSASSDMLENMGKSS
-625 TVRDTG
+625 SVRDTG
-631 IFIPDQVMKDKDFK
+631 IFIPDQVMKDKGFK

-653 ADGKGVQLSVVLDS
+653 ADGKGVKLSVVLDS
-667 NPYSEQAITTMN
+667 NPYSEQAITTIN

-707 NADLKELSTT
+707 NADLKELSTA

-774 VSWTVPFF
+774 VSWAVPFF

-812 GVIRSMSKMGSVI
+812 GVIKSMSKMGSVI

>member
-1 MRAIIKFKWAIAAS
+1 MRAIIKFKWAIAAV
-15 ILALTVILSLF
+15 ILALTVVLSLF
-26 SPNVTELANQ
+26 SPNLTELANQ
-36 KGQAQLPADAVSEKA
+36 KGQAQLPADAVSERA

-59 EDNNL
+59 EDNNS
-64 ISMVFT
+64 ISIVFT
-70 LDHALKKETEDQLR
+70 LDHALKEETEDQLR

-93 DGVEDVTSPLTA
+93 DGVEEVTSPLTA

-115 KDKKTILVPVTI
+115 KDKKTVLIPVTI

-134 EKIADDM
+134 EKIADDI
-141 YKIVP
+141 YTIVP
-146 DDLTAYITGASL
+146 DDVTAYITGASL

-249 TRFREELANGHEKK
+249 TRFREELANGHDKK

-348 FLGRHSV
+348 FLGRYSV

-392 KSIKALEAIKD
+392 KSVKALEAIKD

-415 VVKGDKELSTADT
+415 VVKGDKDLTTADT
-428 IPYLGNVSKAIEKV
+428 IPYLGNISKAIEKV
-442 DHVDSVMTI
+442 EHVDSVMTI

-465 KQLGLVSDG
+465 KQLGSVSDG
-474 LDKTGKGIADVQS
+474 LDKTVKGIADVQS

-495 MNQMAGQTGSAS
+495 LNQMAGQTGSAS
-507 NSSSGGSLG
+507 NSRSSGSLG
-516 DAADGLDKINQQLQL
+516 DAADGLGKINQQLQL

-547 TVQTVQQLTAISGQL
+547 QLTAISGQL
-562 GQIQTGLEQADQQ
+562 GQIQTGLEQANQQ

-589 LKKLAAGVK
+589 LQQLAGGVK
-598 SANDGLTKITDG
+598 SANDGLTKISDG

-667 NPYSEQAITTMN
+667 NPYSEQAITTIN

-774 VSWTVPFF
+774 VSWAVPFF

-797 LLDRFKEEVHLGIEQ
+797 LLDRFKEEVHLGIAQ
-812 GVIRSMSKMGSVI
+812 GVVRSMSKMGSVI

-862 LVILPLFMPAI
+862 LVILPLFIPAI
-873 IVTFGEGN
+873 IMTFGEGN
-881 WWPFRRKKIKE
+881 WWPFGRKKIKE

>member
-1 MRAIIKFKWAIAAS
+1 MRAIIKFKWAIAAV
-15 ILALTVILSLF
+15 ILALTVVLSLF
-26 SPNVTELANQ
+26 SPNLKELANQ
-36 KGQAQLPADAVSEKA
+36 KGQAQLPANAVSERA

-59 EDNNL
+59 EDNNS
-64 ISMVFT
+64 ISIVFT
-70 LDHALKKETEDQLR
+70 LDHALKKETEDRLR

-93 DGVEDVTSPLTA
+93 DGVEEVTSPLTA

-115 KDKKTILVPVTI
+115 KDKKTILIPVTI

-134 EKIADDM
+134 EKIADDI
-141 YKIVP
+141 YHIVP

-249 TRFREELANGHEKK
+249 TRFREELANGHDKK

-303 GVAVGVGILMI
+303 GVAVGVGILMV

-392 KSIKALEAIKD
+392 KSVKALEAIKD

-415 VVKGDKELSTADT
+415 VVKGDKDLTTADT
-428 IPYLGNVSKAIEKV
+428 IPYLGNISKAIEKV
-442 DHVDSVMTI
+442 EHVDSVMTI
-451 TQPTGEKIKDLYID
+451 TQPTGEKIIDLYID
-465 KQLGLVSDG
+465 KQLGSVSDG
-474 LDKTGKGIADVQS
+474 LDKTVKGIADVQS

-495 MNQMAGQTGSAS
+495 LNQMAGQTGSAS
-507 NSSSGGSLG
+507 NSRSGGSLG
-516 DAADGLDKINQQLQL
+516 DVADGLGKINQQLQL

-547 TVQTVQQLTAISGQL
+547 QLTAISGQL
-562 GQIQTGLEQADQQ
+562 GQIQTGLEQANQQ

-589 LKKLAAGVK
+589 LKKLAGGVK
-598 SANDGLTKITDG
+598 SANDGLTKISDG
-610 ITASSDMLEDMSKSS
+610 MTASSDMLENMSKSS

-653 ADGKGVQLSVVLDS
+653 ADGKGIQLSVVLDS
-667 NPYSEQAITTMN
+667 NPYSEQAITTIN

-739 SMIMP
+739 SMIKP

-774 VSWTVPFF
+774 VSWAVPFF

-797 LLDRFKEEVHLGIEQ
+797 LLDRFKEEVHLGIAQ
-812 GVIRSMSKMGSVI
+812 GVVRSMSKMGSVI

-862 LVILPLFMPAI
+862 LVILPLFIPAI
-873 IVTFGEGN
+873 IMTFGEGN
-881 WWPFRRKKIKE
+881 WWPFGRKKIKE

>member
-1 MRAIIKFKWAIAAS
+1 MRAIIKFKWAIAAV
-15 ILALTVILSLF
+15 ILALTVVLSLF
-26 SPNVTELANQ
+26 SPNLTELANQ
-36 KGQAQLPADAVSEKA
+36 KGQAQLPADAVSERA

-59 EDNNL
+59 EDNNS
-64 ISMVFT
+64 ISVVFT
-70 LDHALKKETEDQLR
+70 LGHALKKETEDQLR
-84 TMIDKVKKI
+84 TMVDKIKKI
-93 DGVEDVTSPLTA
+93 DGVEEVTSPLTA

-115 KDKKTILVPVTI
+115 KDKKTVLIPVTI

-134 EKIADDM
+134 EKIADDI

-192 VVTPFIPIVVVG
+192 VVTPFIPIVIVG

-249 TRFREELANGHEKK
+249 TRFREELANGHDKK

-364 TVIITL
+364 TIVITL

-392 KSIKALEAIKD
+392 KSIKALKAIKD

-415 VVKGDKELSTADT
+415 VVKGDKDLTTADT
-428 IPYLGNVSKAIEKV
+428 IPYLGNISKAIEKV

-465 KQLGLVSDG
+465 KQLGSVSDG
-474 LDKTGKGIADVQS
+474 LDKTVKGIADVQS

-495 MNQMAGQTGSAS
+495 LNQMAGQTGSAS

-516 DAADGLDKINQQLQL
+516 DAADGLSKINQQLQL
-531 VSKQI
+531 VGKQI
-536 SQTGNTAQTVQ
+536 SQTGNTA
-547 TVQTVQQLTAISGQL
+547 QTVQQLTAISGQL
-562 GQIQTGLEQADQQ
+562 GQIQIGLEQANQQ
-575 LSGQQAQAGTLTES
+575 LSGQQAKAGTLVES
-589 LKKLAAGVK
+589 LKKLAEGVK

-625 TVRDTG
+625 AVRDTG

-667 NPYSEQAITTMN
+667 NPYSEQAITTIN
-679 QIKKAVANEVDGTPL
+679 QIKKAVANEVDGTSL
-694 EDAQI
+694 EDVQI
-699 VYGGVTSV
+699 VYGGVTSM

-774 VSWTVPFF
+774 VSWAVPFF

-797 LLDRFKEEVHLGIEQ
+797 LLDRFKEEVHMGIEQ

-862 LVILPLFMPAI
+862 LVILPLFIPAI
-873 IVTFGEGN
+873 IATFGEGN
-881 WWPFRRKKIKE
+881 WWPFGRKKTKE

>member
-1 MRAIIKFKWAIAAS
+1 MRAIIKFKWAIAAV
-15 ILALTVILSLF
+15 ILALTVVLSLF
-26 SPNVTELANQ
+26 SPNLTELANQ
-36 KGQAQLPADAVSEKA
+36 KGQAQLPADAVSERA

-59 EDNNL
+59 EDNNS
-64 ISMVFT
+64 ISVVFT
-70 LDHALKKETEDQLR
+70 LGHALKKETEDQLR
-84 TMIDKVKKI
+84 TMVDKIKKI
-93 DGVEDVTSPLTA
+93 DGVEEVTSPLTA

-115 KDKKTILVPVTI
+115 KDKKTVLIPVTI

-134 EKIADDM
+134 EKIADDI

-192 VVTPFIPIVVVG
+192 VVTPFIPIVIVG

-249 TRFREELANGHEKK
+249 TRFREELANGHDKK

-364 TVIITL
+364 TVVITL

-392 KSIKALEAIKD
+392 KSIKALKAIKD

-415 VVKGDKELSTADT
+415 VVKGDKDLTTADT
-428 IPYLGNVSKAIEKV
+428 IPYLGNISKAIEKV

-465 KQLGLVSDG
+465 KQLGSVSDG
-474 LDKTGKGIADVQS
+474 LDKTVKGIADVQS

-495 MNQMAGQTGSAS
+495 LNQMAGQTGSAS

-516 DAADGLDKINQQLQL
+516 DAADGLGKINQQLQL

-547 TVQTVQQLTAISGQL
+547 QLTAISGQL
-562 GQIQTGLEQADQQ
+562 GQIQIGLEQANQQ
-575 LSGQQAQAGTLTES
+575 LSGQQAQAGTLAES
-589 LKKLAAGVK
+589 LKKLAEGVK

-667 NPYSEQAITTMN
+667 NPYSEQAITTIN
-679 QIKKAVANEVDGTPL
+679 QIKKAAANEVDGTPL

-699 VYGGVTSV
+699 VYGGVTSM

-774 VSWTVPFF
+774 VSWAVPFF

-797 LLDRFKEEVHLGIEQ
+797 LLDRFKEEVHMGIEQ

-862 LVILPLFMPAI
+862 LVILPLFIPAI
-873 IVTFGEGN
+873 IATFGEGN
-881 WWPFRRKKIKE
+881 WWPFGRKKTKE

>member
-1 MRAIIKFKWAIAAS
+1 MRAIIKFKWAIAAV
-15 ILALTVILSLF
+15 ILALTVVLSLF
-26 SPNVTELANQ
+26 SPNLTELANQ
-36 KGQAQLPADAVSEKA
+36 KGQAQLPADAVSERA

-59 EDNNL
+59 EDNNS
-64 ISMVFT
+64 ISVVFT

-84 TMIDKVKKI
+84 TMVDKIKKI
-93 DGVEDVTSPLTA
+93 DGVEEVTSPLTA

-115 KDKKTILVPVTI
+115 KDKKTVLIPVTI

-134 EKIADDM
+134 EKIADDI

-192 VVTPFIPIVVVG
+192 VVTPFIPIVIVG

-249 TRFREELANGHEKK
+249 TRFREELANGHDKK

-392 KSIKALEAIKD
+392 KSIKALKAIKD

-415 VVKGDKELSTADT
+415 VVKGDKDLTTADT
-428 IPYLGNVSKAIEKV
+428 IPYLGNISKAIEKV

-465 KQLGLVSDG
+465 KQLGSVSDG
-474 LDKTGKGIADVQS
+474 LDKTVKGIADVQS

-495 MNQMAGQTGSAS
+495 LNQMAGQTGSAS

-516 DAADGLDKINQQLQL
+516 DAADGLGKINQQLQL

-547 TVQTVQQLTAISGQL
+547 QLTAISGQL
-562 GQIQTGLEQADQQ
+562 GQIQTGLEQANQQ
-575 LSGQQAQAGTLTES
+575 LSGQQAQAGTLAES
-589 LKKLAAGVK
+589 LKKLAEGVK

-625 TVRDTG
+625 AVRDTG
-631 IFIPDQVMKDKDFK
+631 IFIPNQVMKDKDFK

-667 NPYSEQAITTMN
+667 NPYSEQAITTIN
-679 QIKKAVANEVDGTPL
+679 QIKKAAANEVDGTPL

-699 VYGGVTSV
+699 VYGGVTSM

-774 VSWTVPFF
+774 VSWAVPFF

-797 LLDRFKEEVHLGIEQ
+797 LLDRFKEEVHMGIEQ

-862 LVILPLFMPAI
+862 LVILPLFIPAI
-873 IVTFGEGN
+873 IATFGEGN
-881 WWPFRRKKIKE
+881 WWPFGRRKTKE

>member
-1 MRAIIKFKWAIAAS
+1 MRAIIKFKWAIAAV
-15 ILALTVILSLF
+15 ILALTVVLSLF
-26 SPNVTELANQ
+26 SPNLTELANQ
-36 KGQAQLPADAVSEKA
+36 KGQAQLPADAVSERA

-59 EDNNL
+59 EDNNS
-64 ISMVFT
+64 ISVVFT
-70 LDHALKKETEDQLR
+70 LGHALKKETEDQLR
-84 TMIDKVKKI
+84 TMVDKIKKI
-93 DGVEDVTSPLTA
+93 DGVEEVTSPLTA

-115 KDKKTILVPVTI
+115 KDKKTVLIPVTI

-134 EKIADDM
+134 EKIADDI

-192 VVTPFIPIVVVG
+192 VVTPFIPIVIVG

-249 TRFREELANGHEKK
+249 TRFREELANGHDKK

-392 KSIKALEAIKD
+392 QSIKALEAIKD

-415 VVKGDKELSTADT
+415 VVKGDKDLTTADT
-428 IPYLGNVSKAIEKV
+428 IPYLGNISKAIEKV

-465 KQLGLVSDG
+465 KQLGSVSDG
-474 LDKTGKGIADVQS
+474 LDKTVKGIADVQS

-495 MNQMAGQTGSAS
+495 LNQMAGQTGSAS

-516 DAADGLDKINQQLQL
+516 DAADGLGKINQQLRL

-536 SQTGNTAQTVQ
+536 SQTGNTA
-547 TVQTVQQLTAISGQL
+547 QTVQQLTAISGQL
-562 GQIQTGLEQADQQ
+562 GQIQTGLEQANQQ
-575 LSGQQAQAGTLTES
+575 LSGQQAQAGTLAES
-589 LKKLAAGVK
+589 LKKLAEGVK

-625 TVRDTG
+625 AVRDTG
-631 IFIPDQVMKDKDFK
+631 IFIPDQVMKGKDFK
-645 KSIDQYSF
+645 KSLDQYSF

-667 NPYSEQAITTMN
+667 NPYSEQAITTIN
-679 QIKKAVANEVDGTPL
+679 QIKKAAANEVDGTPL

-699 VYGGVTSV
+699 VYGGVTSM

-774 VSWTVPFF
+774 VSWAVPFF

-797 LLDRFKEEVHLGIEQ
+797 LLDRFKEEVHMGIEQ

-862 LVILPLFMPAI
+862 LVILPLFIPAI
-873 IVTFGEGN
+873 IATFGEGN
-881 WWPFRRKKIKE
+881 WWPFGRRKTKE

>member
-1 MRAIIKFKWAIAAS
+1 MRAIIKFKWAIAAV
-15 ILALTVILSLF
+15 ILALTVVLSLF
-26 SPNVTELANQ
+26 SPNLTELANQ
-36 KGQAQLPADAVSEKA
+36 KGQAQLPADAVSERA

-59 EDNNL
+59 EDNNS
-64 ISMVFT
+64 ISVVFT
-70 LDHALKKETEDQLR
+70 LGHALKKETEDQLR
-84 TMIDKVKKI
+84 TMVDKIKKI
-93 DGVEDVTSPLTA
+93 DGVEEVTSPLTA

-115 KDKKTILVPVTI
+115 KDKKTVLIPVTI

-134 EKIADDM
+134 EKIADDI

-192 VVTPFIPIVVVG
+192 VVTPFIPIVIVG

-249 TRFREELANGHEKK
+249 TRFREELANGHDKK

-364 TVIITL
+364 TIVITL

-392 KSIKALEAIKD
+392 KSIKALKAIKD

-415 VVKGDKELSTADT
+415 VVKGDKDLTTADT
-428 IPYLGNVSKAIEKV
+428 IPYLGNISKAIEKV

-465 KQLGLVSDG
+465 KQLGSVSDG
-474 LDKTGKGIADVQS
+474 LDKTVKGIADVQS

-495 MNQMAGQTGSAS
+495 LNQMAGQTGSAS

-516 DAADGLDKINQQLQL
+516 DAADGLGKINQQLQL
-531 VSKQI
+531 VGKQI
-536 SQTGNTAQTVQ
+536 SQTGNTA
-547 TVQTVQQLTAISGQL
+547 QTVQQLTAISGQL
-562 GQIQTGLEQADQQ
+562 GQIQIGLEQANQQ
-575 LSGQQAQAGTLTES
+575 LSGQQAKAGTLVES
-589 LKKLAAGVK
+589 LKKLAEGVK

-625 TVRDTG
+625 AVRDTG

-667 NPYSEQAITTMN
+667 NPYSEQAITTIN
-679 QIKKAVANEVDGTPL
+679 QIKKAVANEVDGTSL
-694 EDAQI
+694 EDVQI
-699 VYGGVTSV
+699 VYGGVTSM

-774 VSWTVPFF
+774 VSWAVPFF

-797 LLDRFKEEVHLGIEQ
+797 LLDRFKEEVHMGIEQ

-862 LVILPLFMPAI
+862 LVILPLFIPAI
-873 IVTFGEGN
+873 IATFGEGN
-881 WWPFRRKKIKE
+881 WWPFGRKKTKE

>member
-1 MRAIIKFKWAIAAS
+1 MRAIIKFKWAIAAV
-15 ILALTVILSLF
+15 ILALTVVLSLF
-26 SPNVTELANQ
+26 SPNLTELANQ
-36 KGQAQLPADAVSEKA
+36 KGQAQLPANAVSERA

-59 EDNNL
+59 EDNNS
-64 ISMVFT
+64 ISIVFT
-70 LDHALKKETEDQLR
+70 LDHALKKETEDRLR

-93 DGVEDVTSPLTA
+93 DGVEEVTSPLTA

-115 KDKKTILVPVTI
+115 KDKKTILIPVTI

-134 EKIADDM
+134 EKIADDI

-249 TRFREELANGHEKK
+249 TRFREELANGHDKK

-303 GVAVGVGILMI
+303 GVAVGVGILMV

-392 KSIKALEAIKD
+392 KSVKALEAIKD

-415 VVKGDKELSTADT
+415 VVKGDKDLTTADT
-428 IPYLGNVSKAIEKV
+428 IPYLGNISKAIEKV
-442 DHVDSVMTI
+442 EHVDSVMTI
-451 TQPTGEKIKDLYID
+451 TQPTGEKIIDLYID
-465 KQLGLVSDG
+465 KQLGSVSDG
-474 LDKTGKGIADVQS
+474 LDKTVKGIADVQS

-495 MNQMAGQTGSAS
+495 LNQMAGQTGSAS
-507 NSSSGGSLG
+507 NSRSGGSLG
-516 DAADGLDKINQQLQL
+516 DAADGLGKINQQLQL

-547 TVQTVQQLTAISGQL
+547 QLTAISGQL
-562 GQIQTGLEQADQQ
+562 GQIQTGLEQANQQ

-589 LKKLAAGVK
+589 LKKLAGGVK
-598 SANDGLTKITDG
+598 SANDGLTKISDG
-610 ITASSDMLEDMSKSS
+610 MTASSDMLENMSKSS

-653 ADGKGVQLSVVLDS
+653 ADGKGIQLSVVLDS
-667 NPYSEQAITTMN
+667 NPYSEQAITTIN

-739 SMIMP
+739 SMIKP

-774 VSWTVPFF
+774 VSWAVPFF

-797 LLDRFKEEVHLGIEQ
+797 LLDRFKEEVHLGIAQ
-812 GVIRSMSKMGSVI
+812 GVVRSMSKMGSVI

-862 LVILPLFMPAI
+862 LVILPLFIPAI
-873 IVTFGEGN
+873 IMTFGEGN
-881 WWPFRRKKIKE
+881 WWPFGRKKIKE

>member
-1 MRAIIKFKWAIAAS
+1 MRAIIKFKWAIAAV
-15 ILALTVILSLF
+15 ILALTVVLSLF
-26 SPNVTELANQ
+26 SPNLTELANQ
-36 KGQAQLPADAVSEKA
+36 KGQAQLPADAVSERA

-59 EDNNL
+59 EDNNSL
-64 ISMVFT
+64 SIVIT
-70 LDHALKKETEDQLR
+70 LDHALKKETEDQLE

-93 DGVEDVTSPLTA
+93 DGVEEVTSPLTA

-115 KDKKTILVPVTI
+115 KDKKTILIPVTI

-134 EKIADDM
+134 ERIADDI

-146 DDLTAYITGASL
+146 NDLTAYITGASL

-249 TRFREELANGHEKK
+249 TRFREELANGHDKK
-263 EAALIAYR
+263 DAALIAYR

-281 FAVLIGFS
+281 FAVLVGFS

-355 VRPFLFIVI
+355 MRPFLFIVI
-364 TVIITL
+364 TVFITL

-392 KSIKALEAIKD
+392 KSVKALEAIKD

-415 VVKGDKELSTADT
+415 VVKGDKNLTTADT
-428 IPYLGNVSKAIEKV
+428 IPYLGNISKAIEKV
-442 DHVDSVMTI
+442 EHVDSVLTI

-465 KQLGLVSDG
+465 KQLGSVSDG
-474 LDKTGKGIADVQS
+474 LGKTVKGIADVQS

-495 MNQMAGQTGSAS
+495 LNQMAGQTGSNS

-516 DAADGLDKINQQLQL
+516 DAADGLGKINQQLQL

-547 TVQTVQQLTAISGQL
+547 QLTAISGQL
-562 GQIQTGLEQADQQ
+562 GQIQTGLEQANQQ
-575 LSGQQAQAGTLTES
+575 ISGQQAQAGTLTES
-589 LKKLAAGVK
+589 LKKLAGGVK
-598 SANDGLTKITDG
+598 SANDGLTKISDG
-610 ITASSDMLEDMSKSS
+610 MTASSDMLEDMSQSS

-631 IFIPDQVMKDKDFK
+631 IFIPYQVMKDKDFK

-653 ADGKGVQLSVVLDS
+653 EDGKGVQLSVVLDS
-667 NPYSEQAITTMN
+667 NPYSEQAITTIN

-694 EDAQI
+694 EDAQV

-774 VSWTVPFF
+774 VSWAVPFF

-797 LLDRFKEEVHLGIEQ
+797 LLDRFKEEVHLGIHQ

-862 LVILPLFMPAI
+862 LVILPLLMPAI

-881 WWPFRRKKIKE
+881 WWPFGRKKNIE

>member
-1 MRAIIKFKWAIAAS
+1 MRAIIKFKWAIAAV
-15 ILALTVILSLF
+15 ILALTVVLSLF
-26 SPNVTELANQ
+26 SPNLTELANQ
-36 KGQAQLPADAVSEKA
+36 KGQAQLPADAVSERA

-59 EDNNL
+59 EDNNS
-64 ISMVFT
+64 ISIVFT
-70 LDHALKKETEDQLR
+70 LDHALKEETEDQLR

-93 DGVEDVTSPLTA
+93 DGVEEVTSPLTA

-115 KDKKTILVPVTI
+115 KDKKTVLIPVTI

-134 EKIADDM
+134 EKIADDI
-141 YKIVP
+141 YTIVP
-146 DDLTAYITGASL
+146 DDVTAYITGASL

-249 TRFREELANGHEKK
+249 TRFREELANGHDKK

-348 FLGRHSV
+348 FLGKYSV
-355 VRPFLFIVI
+355 VRPFLFIAI

-392 KSIKALEAIKD
+392 KSVKALEAIKD

-415 VVKGDKELSTADT
+415 VVKGDKDLTTADT
-428 IPYLGNVSKAIEKV
+428 IPYLGNISKAIEKV
-442 DHVDSVMTI
+442 EHVDSVMTI

-465 KQLGLVSDG
+465 KQLGSVSDG
-474 LDKTGKGIADVQS
+474 LDKTVKGITDVQS

-495 MNQMAGQTGSAS
+495 LNQMAGQTGSAS
-507 NSSSGGSLG
+507 NSRSGSSLG
-516 DAADGLDKINQQLQL
+516 DAADGLGKINQQLQL

-547 TVQTVQQLTAISGQL
+547 QLTAISGQL
-562 GQIQTGLEQADQQ
+562 GQIQTGLEQANQQ

-589 LKKLAAGVK
+589 LKKLAGGVK
-598 SANDGLTKITDG
+598 SANDGLTKISDG

-625 TVRDTG
+625 TVRNTG

-667 NPYSEQAITTMN
+667 NPYSEQAITTIN

-774 VSWTVPFF
+774 VSWAVPFF

-797 LLDRFKEEVHLGIEQ
+797 LLDRFKEEVHLGIAQ
-812 GVIRSMSKMGSVI
+812 GVVRSMSKMGSVI

-862 LVILPLFMPAI
+862 LVILPLFIPAI
-873 IVTFGEGN
+873 IMTFGEGN
-881 WWPFRRKKIKE
+881 WWPFGRKKIKE